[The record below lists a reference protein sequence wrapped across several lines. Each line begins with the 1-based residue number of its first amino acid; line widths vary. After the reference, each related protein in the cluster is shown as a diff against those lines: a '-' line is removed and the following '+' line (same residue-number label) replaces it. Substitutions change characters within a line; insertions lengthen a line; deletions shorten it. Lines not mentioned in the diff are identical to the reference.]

1 MAKTTSFN
9 LGNHF
14 EEFISSQVESGRYG
28 NASEVLRA
36 SLRLMESQEKKEAH
50 AAIQGMV
57 DSALASG
64 ISKHSIDEVF
74 ATAKQK
80 AKELGLDAS

>member
-14 EEFISSQVESGRYG
+14 EEFISSQVESGRYS

-36 SLRLMESQEKKEAH
+36 SLRLMESQEKKEAR

-74 ATAKQK
+74 TTAKQK